1 MCARSKYQGKG
12 QLIASFCGIQ
22 LLVPAPDTCLWRI
35 RPMVTSSNGNIFRV
49 TGPLCAG
56 NPPVTGELPS
66 QRPMTQSFDVFFD
79 LGLNKRCSKQSKRRW
94 FETPHYDVVV
104 MLNCPPSMH
113 AITKLPFRWS
123 HHTHWVSTLP
133 SFDIMLIRRLNNQ
146 SIK

>member
-22 LLVPAPDTCLWRI
+22 LHVPAPDTCLWRI
-35 RPMVTSSNGNIFRV
+35 RPMATSSNGNIFRV

-113 AITKLPFRWS
+113 RPYLICDPDTDPDRPNRGG
-123 HHTHWVSTLP
+123 VG
-133 SFDIMLIRRLNNQ
+133 MLHLMWQPNDCTW
-146 SIK
+146 